1 MVKRNIS
8 KDFEK
13 IAKGKQEN
21 VCMFDECQRKTQK
34 KSHSISE
41 SILKQI
47 EKGEK
52 LYQIQHYTDICGRLK
67 SKFEEVTNKAGVF
80 YHAICHFH
88 DEKIFKE
95 IENRNT
101 KENYQTEAQKF
112 LFCLKATLKH
122 LSDCKIEKEHLRE
135 KLSEDLCIFS
145 KFLNFLLKE
154 NVERKEIL
162 EKFEEIINENQ
173 KIDNKKIEY
182 WEILRIIKN
191 ERIINKEDRECIN
204 FFALFNNFET
214 RKDFISYTAYMI
226 QTKVI
231 SGTEKLLE
239 LEETINELNKLFDKM
254 EILRK
259 KENYRKIKTKVIY
272 LKEELPIAANS
283 LFLNNVS
290 DCIFFSMFPEQ
301 ERTVCLIS
309 YFEEN
314 TLFNELINKYN
325 NDYYNQKNIV
335 LNLIM
340 GTNNVVFNKKFICE
354 KLGKNKEQF
363 LIESL
368 EQKRCNNVFAPDK
381 NDKYHIL

>member
-1 MVKRNIS
+1 MRKEIVKRNIS

-13 IAKGKQEN
+13 VAKGKQEN

-52 LYQIQHYTDICGRLK
+52 LYQVQYYTDICGRLK
-67 SKFEEVTNKAGVF
+67 LKFEEVTNKAGVF

-95 IENRNT
+95 IENRST

-122 LSDCKIEKEHLRE
+122 FSDCKIEKEHLRE

-162 EKFEEIINENQ
+162 EKFEEIINENK

-214 RKDFISYTAYMI
+214 REDFIFYATYMI

-231 SGTEKLLE
+231 
-239 LEETINELNKLFDKM
+239 F
-254 EILRK
+254 
-259 KENYRKIKTKVIY
+259 
-272 LKEELPIAANS
+272 
-283 LFLNNVS
+283 
-290 DCIFFSMFPEQ
+290 
-301 ERTVCLIS
+301 
-309 YFEEN
+309 
-314 TLFNELINKYN
+314 
-325 NDYYNQKNIV
+325 
-335 LNLIM
+335 
-340 GTNNVVFNKKFICE
+340 
-354 KLGKNKEQF
+354 
-363 LIESL
+363 
-368 EQKRCNNVFAPDK
+368 
-381 NDKYHIL
+381 